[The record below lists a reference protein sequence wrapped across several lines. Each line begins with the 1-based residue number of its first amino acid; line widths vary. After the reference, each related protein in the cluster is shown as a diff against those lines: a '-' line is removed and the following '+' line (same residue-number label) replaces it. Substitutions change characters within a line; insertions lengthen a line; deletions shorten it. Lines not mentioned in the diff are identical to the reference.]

1 MEAINSILHAIK
13 INSRLL
19 MVQTLKELSGEEFE
33 NLEDVWSIAEET
45 DKQITNRLFDLLD
58 YYLNETK

>member
-1 MEAINSILHAIK
+1 MEAISLIIQAIK
-13 INSRLL
+13 VNNRLL
-19 MVQTLKELSGEEFE
+19 MVQTLQQLSGEEFE
-33 NLEDVWSIAEET
+33 NLEDIWSIAEET